1 MLFARVISPQKV
13 EGSLNRMLDFLLLVC
28 GLAGLWIGSEILIK
42 GAMSLAD
49 RFRLSDALFG
59 MLVLAI
65 GTDLPELFVA
75 FDASFRSLAGENL
88 SGIVI
93 GSAIGSAIAQF
104 ALVFGVAGFIGYPP
118 MQRQFLPRNTF
129 FLVGGIVA
137 VFLFSMDARISRLEG
152 VLLIMYYAAY
162 LAMLILRR
170 GEIDSVEG
178 DVAPI
183 PEWKAW
189 LTLACGLALLLLAAE
204 LTVVYAAGFGRQVG
218 LSNIAVSAIVIGLGS
233 SLPELSVSFIAL
245 LRKRGGLSV
254 GNLIGS
260 NVLDTLLVPGIAAVI
275 SPLIVPPAILLVD
288 LPVLLVSTLLV
299 LLFLYVTRRGVRGPE
314 AAILLLIYFSYVAVR
329 LVGPGS

>member
-1 MLFARVISPQKV
+1 ML
-13 EGSLNRMLDFLLLVC
+13 NFLLLVG
-28 GLAGLWIGSEILIK
+28 GLAGLWLGSETLVK

-49 RFRLSDALFG
+49 RYRFSDALFG

-75 FDASFRSLAGENL
+75 FDASFRSLAGEDL

-93 GSAIGSAIAQF
+93 GSAIGSSIAQF

-118 MQRQFLPRNTF
+118 MQLKFLPRNTF

-137 VFLFSMDARISRLEG
+137 VFFFSMDGRISRLEG

-162 LAMLILRR
+162 LSVLILRR
-170 GEIDSVEG
+170 VEIDDEEG
-178 DVAPI
+178 GIVHMPA
-183 PEWKAW
+183 WRAW
-189 LTLACGLALLLLAAE
+189 LLLACGLVLLLIAAE
-204 LTVVYAAGFGRQVG
+204 VTVVYAAEFATEVG
-218 LSNIAVSAIVIGLGS
+218 LSNIAVSAIVIGMGS
-233 SLPELSVSFIAL
+233 SLPELSVSFVAL

-254 GNLIGS
+254 GNLVGS

-275 SPLIVPPAILLVD
+275 SPIIVAPAILLID

-299 LLFLYVTRRGVRGPE
+299 LLFLYVTRRGVRRPE
-314 AAILLLIYFSYVAVR
+314 AVVLLLVYVSYVVVR
-329 LVGPGS
+329 LGGPGS

>member
-1 MLFARVISPQKV
+1 MI
-13 EGSLNRMLDFLLLVC
+13 DFLLLVC
-28 GLAGLWIGSEILIK
+28 GVAGLWIGSETMIK

-49 RFRLSDALFG
+49 RYRLSDALFG

-75 FDASFRSLAGENL
+75 FDASFRSLAGEDL

-118 MQRQFLPRNTF
+118 MQRRFLARNTF

-137 VFLFSMDARISRLEG
+137 VFLFSMDGRISRLEG

-162 LAMLILRR
+162 LAVLILRR
-170 GEIDSVEG
+170 VETDDDG
-178 DVAPI
+178 GKVAHMPV
-183 PEWKAW
+183 WRAW
-189 LTLACGLALLLLAAE
+189 LILACGLALLLIAAE
-204 LTVVYAAGFGRQVG
+204 LTVVYAAEFATEVG
-218 LSNIAVSAIVIGLGS
+218 LSNIAVSAIVIGMGS
-233 SLPELSVSFIAL
+233 SLPELSVSFVAL

-254 GNLIGS
+254 GNLVGS

-275 SPLIVPPAILLVD
+275 SPLVVPPAMLLVD

-314 AAILLLIYFSYVAVR
+314 ATILLLIYISYAAVR

>member
-1 MLFARVISPQKV
+1 
-13 EGSLNRMLDFLLLVC
+13 MLDFLLLVC
-28 GLAGLWIGSEILIK
+28 GLAGLWIGSETLIK

-49 RFRLSDALFG
+49 RYRLSDPLFG

-75 FDASFRSLAGENL
+75 FDASFRSLAGEDL

-93 GSAIGSAIAQF
+93 GSAVGSSIAQF

-118 MQRQFLPRNTF
+118 MQRKFLPRNTF

-137 VFLFSMDARISRLEG
+137 VFLFSLDGRISRLEG
-152 VLLIMYYAAY
+152 VLLILYYAAY
-162 LAMLILRR
+162 LAVLILRR
-170 GEIDSVEG
+170 VKIDDDRGE
-178 DVAPI
+178 VAHKPA
-183 PEWKAW
+183 WQAW
-189 LTLACGLALLLLAAE
+189 LTLACGLVLLLIAAE
-204 LTVVYAAGFGRQVG
+204 LTVVYAAEFATDVG
-218 LSNIAVSAIVIGLGS
+218 LSNIAVSAIVIGLAS
-233 SLPELSVSFIAL
+233 SLPELSVSFVAL

-254 GNLIGS
+254 GNLVGS

-275 SPLIVPPAILLVD
+275 SPLIVAPAILLVD

-314 AAILLLIYFSYVAVR
+314 ATILLLVYISYVAVR

>member
-1 MLFARVISPQKV
+1 
-13 EGSLNRMLDFLLLVC
+13 MLDFLLLVL
-28 GLAGLWIGSEILIK
+28 GLAGLWFGSETLIK

-49 RFRLSDALFG
+49 RYRVTDALVG

-75 FDASFRSLAGENL
+75 FDASFRSLAGEDL

-93 GSAIGSAIAQF
+93 GSAIGSTIAQF

-118 MQRQFLPRNTF
+118 MKRMFLPRNTF

-137 VFLFSMDARISRLEG
+137 VFLFSMDGGISRFEG

-162 LAMLILRR
+162 LAVLILRR
-170 GEIDSVEG
+170 VEVSEDEGEV
-178 DVAPI
+178 VHMPV
-183 PEWKAW
+183 WRAW
-189 LTLACGLALLLLAAE
+189 LMLAGGLGILLVAAE
-204 LTVVYAAGFGRQVG
+204 LTVVYAAEFGREVG
-218 LSNIAVSAIVIGLGS
+218 LSNIAVSAIVIGMGS
-233 SLPELSVSFIAL
+233 SLPELSVSFVAL
-245 LRKRGGLSV
+245 MRKRGGLSV

-275 SPLIVPPAILLVD
+275 SPIIVPPAILFVD

-299 LLFLYVTRRGVRGPE
+299 LLFLYISRRGVRGPE
-314 AAILLLIYFSYVAVR
+314 AAVLLLIYISYAAVR